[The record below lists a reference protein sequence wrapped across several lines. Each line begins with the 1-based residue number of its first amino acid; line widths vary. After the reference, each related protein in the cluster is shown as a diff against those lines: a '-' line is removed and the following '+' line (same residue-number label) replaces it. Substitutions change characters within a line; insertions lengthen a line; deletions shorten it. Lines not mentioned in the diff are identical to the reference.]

1 VSSIG
6 LWGHL
11 TETSEAYLAGY
22 FFPSDGHR
30 PERRFN
36 AVVNKIEAYAKASS
50 AASAPLAPL
59 VHADGRV

>member
-6 LWGHL
+6 LWAHL

-22 FFPSDGHR
+22 LLPSDGRR

-36 AVVNKIEAYAKASS
+36 AVVNEIKAYAKASS
-50 AASAPLAPL
+50 TASAPLAPL